1 MRIDDPVVSM
11 QIPVAGG
18 RLQVEEPLFD
28 CVEAIASAAGVTPA
42 VAWDA
47 LADIVNKFGA
57 RNKALLEERDDI
69 QAQLDTWYMQRV
81 GHQAFDIEEHMA
93 FLTEIGYLVPD
104 GPAFSVSTSNV
115 DPEIAS
121 MAGPQLVCP
130 VGE

>member
-1 MRIDDPVVSM
+1 MEKRINADYEEL
-11 QIPVAGG
+11 G
-18 RLQVEEPLFD
+18 REKLDEKD
-28 CVEAIASAAGVTPA
+28 S
-42 VAWDA
+42 
-47 LADIVNKFGA
+47 
-57 RNKALLEERDDI
+57 NKALLEERDDI